1 MYKILK
7 SFDIFNNFS
16 NEHGIMIGYTG
27 IETSFNL
34 PLSALQSH
42 IAVFGKTNTG
52 KSTLLL
58 NIAEQLIRENKA
70 IVLIDPHGEL
80 AYRMLKVIPANRSQD
95 LIYITPE
102 FLKSDNQYY
111 GITMNA
117 LHVAQSEDPVQNELE
132 RLRTVDNLKLLFS
145 KDDSFSMGTWGPR
158 LEVIFSTL
166 TKALLDIDSNAT
178 ITDLLDLL
186 IDRDCRARF
195 LRTTKDREVAGYLK
209 ELYRSKYNMEY
220 VTSSI
225 NKLLPIKKNIFIREL
240 IASKT
245 PSIDFIELLSGTPI
259 IIVNLSKSNISEAL
273 SSMVGSLIITML
285 WHAKLKLNLQSQLFL
300 IIDELQ
306 NFSALNLKS
315 MLSEGR
321 KYGISLI
328 LATQHLN
335 QIQEDLLESMLG
347 NIASICAF
355 NIGASDSQKLKYLFS
370 PYPGSENKI
379 EYLLQNMD
387 RNQILFRSIQ
397 GGKHTILTLK
407 TVYHQDNDKDVSGLI
422 ESSVKRYGTKIEFKN
437 NSYDFVLFAISRLQN
452 RKHRKLAFEDIY
464 REVKA
469 LKNMEVSELD
479 LILRNYQSRN
489 LIADQGGFYITVD
502 GEKYLGSISE
512 VDRVLNEGEYHRYLI
527 NRAVQ
532 YFSSMNMQC
541 TVLEQ
546 SNKETPDAILK
557 LNRKI
562 VNVEAEYG
570 ELSKKV
576 TILNH
581 LIKFRTRTV
590 IFLTFK
596 DDAQDLYEFLKAPYK
611 KIKEDG
617 KSVPYTLNGEPLD
630 WTRAGN
636 ILNRSRILI
645 IPDPGEVKAV
655 REYHFNSKGPVS

>member
-7 SFDIFNNFS
+7 AYDILNNCS
-16 NEHGIMIGYTG
+16 IQSGILIGNTG
-27 IETSFNL
+27 INTPFYI
-34 PLSALQSH
+34 PMPALQSH
-42 IAVFGKTNTG
+42 FAVFGKTNAG

-58 NIAEQLIRENKA
+58 NIAEQLIMNNKA
-70 IVLIDPHGEL
+70 LVLIDPHGEL
-80 AYRMLKVIPANRSQD
+80 AYRVLKVIPDHRSRD

-102 FLKSDNQYY
+102 FLKSGNEYY
-111 GITMNA
+111 AITMNA
-117 LHVAQSEDPVQNELE
+117 LHVNQSSDPVQNELE
-132 RLRTVDNLKLLFS
+132 RLRAVDNLKLLFS
-145 KDDSFSMGTWGPR
+145 KDEQFSMGTWGPR

-166 TKALLDIDSNAT
+166 TKALLDTYNNAT

-186 IDRDCRARF
+186 VDKDCRARF
-195 LRTTKDREVAGYLK
+195 LRITKDREVAGYLK
-209 ELYRSKYNMEY
+209 DLYRSKYNMEY

-225 NKLLPIKKNIFIREL
+225 NKLLPIKKNMFIREL
-240 IASKT
+240 IASKKQ
-245 PSIDFIELLSGTPI
+245 SIDFMELLSGTPI
-259 IIVNLSKSNISEAL
+259 IIVNLSKSNISETL
-273 SSMVGSLIITML
+273 SSMVGSLIINML

-321 KYGISLI
+321 KYGISMI

-355 NIGASDSQKLKYLFS
+355 NIGASDSQKLKHLFS
-370 PYPGSENKI
+370 PYPGSEDKI

-387 RNQILFRSIQ
+387 RNHILFRTMQ
-397 GGKHTILTLK
+397 DGKHTILTLK
-407 TVYHQDNDKDVSGLI
+407 TIDHQDNDKDVRNLI
-422 ESSVKRYGTKIEFKN
+422 ESSVKRYGTKIELN
-437 NSYDFVLFAISRLQN
+437 SNSYDFVLFAISRLQN
-452 RKHRKLAFEDIY
+452 RKHRTLAFEDIY

-469 LKNMEVSELD
+469 IKNIEISELD
-479 LILRNYQSRN
+479 LVLRTYQSRN
-489 LIADQGGFYITVD
+489 LIADHGGFFITVD

-512 VDRVLNEGEYHRYLI
+512 VERVLNEGEYHRYLI

-541 TVLEQ
+541 TVLEP

-557 LNRKI
+557 MGRKI
-562 VNVEAEYG
+562 INVEAEYG
-570 ELSKKV
+570 ELTKKV

-581 LIKFRTRTV
+581 LIKFRTRAV

-596 DDAQDLYEFLKAPYK
+596 DDAPALYEFLKAPYK
-611 KIKEDG
+611 KIKEEG
-617 KSVPYTLNGEPLD
+617 KIVPYTLNGEPLD

-636 ILNRSRILI
+636 IVKRSRILI

-655 REYHFNSKGPVS
+655 REYRFNDDGQVS